1 MEAMRV
7 AWSLGVVTLAS
18 TFLLTPVVV
27 TLGEQPAV
35 AKEKKAGPKKKP
47 AARKRSTPPAVKKTA
62 SKKAPAPP
70 PAPPPEE
77 KQVQSDL
84 VPAADL
90 RGPTRL
96 DFDDRLIQGQ
106 TNKSGAVYL
115 FDRKETGISSMV
127 RRRKTFRQLTLRTV
141 YDR

>member
-1 MEAMRV
+1 METVPRGFWIALM
-7 AWSLGVVTLAS
+7 AGA
-18 TFLLTPVVV
+18 FLLSPVPDP
-27 TLGEQPAV
+27 LDEPA
-35 AKEKKAGPKKKP
+35 ALAQTKKKKK
-47 AARKRSTPPAVKKTA
+47 KRRRRAKKRRVE
-62 SKKAPAPP
+62 KAPP
-70 PAPPPEE
+70 PPPVE
-77 KQVQSDL
+77 KKESDL
-84 VPAADL
+84 VPAATL

-127 RRRKTFRQLTLRTV
+127 RRRKSFRQLTIRTI

>member
-1 MEAMRV
+1 MRLWIV
-7 AWSLGVVTLAS
+7 ALAGA
-18 TFLLTPVVV
+18 FLLTPLFEMV
-27 TLGEQPAV
+27 GEPEAL
-35 AKEKKAGPKKKP
+35 AKPQKKRRRRRSKP
-47 AARKRSTPPAVKKTA
+47 RAKPV
-62 SKKAPAPP
+62 KKAPPP
-70 PAPPPEE
+70 PPQEVEPE
-77 KQVQSDL
+77 SDI
-84 VPAADL
+84 VPSASL

-127 RRRKTFRQLTLRTV
+127 RRRKSFRHLTIRTI

>member
-1 MEAMRV
+1 MLRLLVIA
-7 AWSLGVVTLAS
+7 LAGS
-18 TFLLTPVVV
+18 FLLTPAFADAAA
-27 TLGEQPAV
+27 P
-35 AKEKKAGPKKKP
+35 KKP
-47 AARKRSTPPAVKKTA
+47 AAAKKKPPVRKRSTPPKKAAPVKKA
-62 SKKAPAPP
+62 APAI
-70 PAPPPEE
+70 PPPEE
-77 KQVQSDL
+77 KKNADSDL

-127 RRRKTFRQLTLRTV
+127 RRRKSFRDLTIHTV